1 MCALVRFLAGVGL
14 QTSILTERL
23 VTQCAVVFDP
33 TVSPLVTEKVAPPRK
48 CLQACVTDRV
58 A

>member
-33 TVSPLVTEKVAPPRK
+33 TVSLVVTEKMAPPRE
-48 CLQACVTDRV
+48 CLQACVTR
-58 A
+58 

>member
-14 QTSILTERL
+14 QTSILTERF

-48 CLQACVTDRV
+48 CLQARITR
-58 A
+58 

>member
-48 CLQACVTDRV
+48 CLQARVTR
-58 A
+58 

>member
-23 VTQCAVVFDP
+23 VTQCAVVFDTP

-48 CLQACVTDRV
+48 CLRTYVTR
-58 A
+58 